1 MKSAQ
6 SIFIL
11 VLLFTLIL
19 STTLFAQQSKSLT
32 LEQAMTIAF
41 QRNVSVAQAQNSVES
56 SKLSVLSS
64 YGAYIPVVGA
74 SASWQRSGVNTPA
87 TTQFINGIPFP
98 IPERDEWLGQYNAS
112 IGLSYTIF
120 DGFRR
125 EVNLDNSKSGQLQS
139 EQSFERTKQ
148 QIGYSVQS
156 LYLNVLRSEQL
167 MKVSEENLTNEQK
180 RLERIME
187 MNRVGAIAIGDV
199 YRQQSSVASSE
210 YNLINAQSTFKK
222 AKADLL
228 NILALDVNEEYTIA
242 DEALVSQI
250 QTVETDPGIET
261 LGTFGSLMGRALD
274 SRFDYLNS
282 KEALIVA
289 ENNITST
296 WSDYYPTLSTYAT
309 IRSSTPLFKDVIDK
323 RSYSYGL
330 TMSWRM
336 PEIFSSYQ
344 RIEGAKISKSNAEL
358 QLEQKVRDISVE
370 MKKALLDLDAARKQY
385 EVSQKNVLAAGQ
397 DRRVAEE
404 KYNLGS
410 GTLLDYQVANTAYM
424 NAQVTKVNN
433 AYSYLMFKRNLEL
446 VIGEKKY

>member
-6 SIFIL
+6 AVLIL
-11 VLLFTLIL
+11 VLSFFIISTSTLV
-19 STTLFAQQSKSLT
+19 AQQAKTLT
-32 LEQAMTIAF
+32 LDQAMSIAF
-41 QRNVSVAQAQNSVES
+41 QKNVSVAQAQNGVES
-56 SKLSVLSS
+56 SKLSVLTS
-64 YGAYIPVVGA
+64 YGAYIPVIGA

-98 IPERDEWLGQYNAS
+98 IPERDQWLGQYNAS
-112 IGLSYTIF
+112 IGLSYTLF

-125 EVNLDNSKSGQLQS
+125 ELSLENAQMNQLQS

-156 LYLNVLRSEQL
+156 LYLNVLRNEQL
-167 MKVSEENLTNEQK
+167 MKVSEENLTNEKK

-187 MNRVGAIAIGDV
+187 QNRVGAIAIGDV
-199 YRQQSSVASSE
+199 YRQQSSVASAE
-210 YNLINAQSTFKK
+210 YNLINAQSSFKK
-222 AKADLL
+222 SKADLL

-242 DEALVSQI
+242 DESLVAQI
-250 QTVETDPGIET
+250 QTVETDPAIET
-261 LGTFGSLMGRALD
+261 LGTFQSLMGRALV
-274 SRFDYLNS
+274 SRFDYLNT
-282 KEALIVA
+282 KEALNIA
-289 ENNITST
+289 DNNISST

-309 IRSSTPLFKDVIDK
+309 IRSSTPDFKDVIDK
-323 RSYSYGL
+323 RSYNYGL
-330 TMSWRM
+330 SLSWRL
-336 PEIFSSYQ
+336 PELFSSYS

-358 QLEQKVRDISVE
+358 QLEQKARDISVE

-385 EVSQKNVLAAGQ
+385 EVSQKNVLAASQ

-410 GTLLDYQVANTAYM
+410 GTLLDYQVANTAYL

-433 AYSYLMFKRNLEL
+433 AYSYLMLKRSLEL
-446 VIGEKKY
+446 VIGEKKF